1 MHSEILQK
9 KIQEK
14 DAVVGIIGL
23 GYVGL
28 PLALQ
33 ILSHDLKVIGYDSDL
48 KKINS
53 LLERKSYIKTV
64 SDSDLQGKIFENF
77 TPTSREID
85 LKSVDIFIICVPTPL
100 DKSLSP
106 DLTYILNAREVISK
120 VIQEGSM
127 VSLESTTYPGCT
139 EELLGDFFAENLII
153 GESVFVGYSPERE
166 DPGNENFSTG
176 NIPKVVSGVT
186 KNCAKLMDDFY
197 SIFITKTVPVS
208 STKSAEM
215 VKLLENIYRS
225 VNIGLINEMKI
236 IADKFDIDIFE
247 VVDAASTKPFGFNA
261 FYPGPG
267 LGGHCIPV
275 DPFYLSWKAKE
286 YGYNAKFIELS
297 GEINREMPRYILEK
311 TAYVLNES
319 KKSINDS
326 KILIIGI
333 SYKKDIDDIRETPA
347 TEIFSLLQASGSTI
361 NYHDPYVSSFTVN
374 SKNYSSVDLNK
385 ENINEADITL
395 IVTNHKNIDYDLIYN
410 YSNAILDTRGQYNIN
425 LEKVYRG

>member
-77 TPTSREID
+77 TPTSRELD

-186 KNCAKLMDDFY
+186 ENCAKLMDDFY

-395 IVTNHKNIDYDLIYN
+395 IVTNHNSIDYDLIYN

>member
-1 MHSEILQK
+1 MHLDILQK
-9 KIQEK
+9 KIK
-14 DAVVGIIGL
+14 DKDVVVGIIGL

-33 ILSHDLKVIGYDSDL
+33 ILSHDLKVIGYDSDS
-48 KKINS
+48 KKVEA
-53 LLERKSYIKTV
+53 LLEGKSYIKTV
-64 SDSDLQGKIFENF
+64 SDSDLQSNALINF
-77 TPTSREID
+77 TPTSSEND
-85 LKSVDIFIICVPTPL
+85 LKIVDIFIICVPTPL

-120 VIQEGSM
+120 VIKEGSM
-127 VSLESTTYPGCT
+127 ISLESTTYPGCT
-139 EELLGDFFAENLII
+139 EELLADFFAKNLII
-153 GESVFVGYSPERE
+153 GQSVFVGYSPERE
-166 DPGNENFSTG
+166 DPGNEDFSTG

-186 KNCAKLMDDFY
+186 ENCANLMDKFY
-197 SIFITKTVPVS
+197 SIFIAKTVPVS
-208 STKSAEM
+208 STKVAEM

-236 IADKFDIDIFE
+236 IADKFGIDIFE

-297 GEINREMPRYILEK
+297 GEINREMPKYILEK

-319 KKSINDS
+319 KKSIKDS
-326 KILIIGI
+326 KILIIGV

-347 TEIFSLLQASGSTI
+347 SEIFSLLQGSGSSI
-361 NYHDPYVSSFTVN
+361 NYHDPYISSFSVN
-374 SKNYSSVDLNK
+374 SKDYSSIDLNK
-385 ENINEADITL
+385 DNINTADITL
-395 IVTNHKNIDYDLIYN
+395 IVTNHTNIDYDLIYK
-410 YSNAILDTRGQYNIN
+410 YSNVILDTRGQYNIN
-425 LEKVYRG
+425 LEKIYRG

>member
-1 MHSEILQK
+1 MHLEILQK
-9 KIQEK
+9 KIQKKE
-14 DAVVGIIGL
+14 AVVGIIGL

-33 ILSHDLKVIGYDSDL
+33 ILSYDLKVIGYDSDL

-77 TPTSREID
+77 TPTSSEID

-120 VIQEGSM
+120 VIQGGSM
-127 VSLESTTYPGCT
+127 ISLESTTYPGCT
-139 EELLGDFFAENLII
+139 EELLGDFFAKNLII

-166 DPGNENFSTG
+166 DPGNEDFSTG

-186 KNCAKLMDDFY
+186 ENCAKLMNDFY

-275 DPFYLSWKAKE
+275 DPFYLSWKARE

-326 KILIIGI
+326 KILIIGV

-361 NYHDPYVSSFTVN
+361 NYHDPYVPSFTVN

-410 YSNAILDTRGQYNIN
+410 CSNAILDTRGQYNIN

>member
-77 TPTSREID
+77 TPTSRELD

-186 KNCAKLMDDFY
+186 ENCAKLMDDFY